1 MTNKIHIREIQAKDN
16 SAISDII
23 KSVLTEFNDA
33 IEGTAFYDIETNAM
47 FEAYTEY
54 NSRYF
59 VALLQDEII
68 AGCGIKPL
76 KDGDAAI
83 CELQKMYMKPKV
95 RGLKIGKTLLLK
107 SLEFA
112 KKSGYKHCYLETF
125 PNMETAIHLYVKNG
139 FIQLKQPLGNTNHHA
154 CSVWMLKRL

>member
-1 MTNKIHIREIQAKDN
+1 MVNKIEIREIQTQDN
-16 SAISDII
+16 RAISHII

-33 IEGTAFYDIETNAM
+33 LEGTAYYDIETNAM
-47 FEAYTEY
+47 FEAYIEH
-54 NSRYF
+54 NSKYY
-59 VALLQDEII
+59 VAILQGEII

-76 KDGDAAI
+76 KDGDATI
-83 CELQKMYMKPKV
+83 CELQKMYMKPKA

-112 KKSGYKHCYLETF
+112 KISGYKGCYLETF
-125 PNMETAIHLYVKNG
+125 PNMKAAINLYVKNG
-139 FIQLKQPLGNTNHHA
+139 FIKLQQPLGNTNHHA